1 MIRPLS
7 VRSSLPVR
15 PASSRRLS
23 LWGVGVLLA
32 SLGCSGGLN
41 CGSGCTN
48 EYVYGTTAVSVPNGV
63 RGVDDGVRM
72 RMSQAGLDFLQDNL
86 KDILISQFDT
96 LPGNPNTLAI
106 PIGEQVINGSNPRV
120 NLGFSTTTSGGQPL
134 ERFPTN
140 ILIDVATLEQRLD
153 FNFDDAA
160 NGIRLTIN
168 NLPVGVNG
176 RVYGDIDFG
185 IGSSDGACNI
195 RGGLPGG
202 FISNISFD
210 ILITP
215 DVGRNTQCDNAAP
228 NTECLLIDV
237 EVTSFAL
244 GGIEIDMVN
253 PGPCNSGS
261 SCSNGGSRVCSD
273 SFPFQDDDFECSFA
287 CGAGDF
293 AIDAIAAFADFLED
307 NLNGIIRPLLENA
320 INGALDGVDGAPI
333 SASGRQDIAGAAPGI
348 LPEAALDLGFSI
360 GPTGNA
366 FDVNSPAGGNLGMDL
381 ILKSGFEAAPALDP
395 NELADVPHP
404 CVRPI
409 EGVEFA
415 DLFGDGVR
423 GEFEVPD
430 NLVEPLNGDFEG
442 APYHLGASLAKPA
455 LNQVMFSLYNT
466 GSLCLEIGSDSINTL
481 TGGGFQLSAATL
493 DLLTAGK
500 LKQFAD
506 PSAPAII
513 AISPSQPPVISYGAG
528 TVDEGHILVTWP
540 DVEVSFYVLMFE
552 RFSRI
557 FAVSADISL
566 QVAVFNEPGTETLK
580 ISVVDGPNVE
590 NFVEN
595 YNELL
600 PGVNFTEVL
609 ESLIGVAFDAALGDG
624 LQFEY
629 NIGDALTDALGIP
642 IFIDFQGIETTPAA
656 NRQFLNVYLSMTDTQ
671 PQPRTISPVR
681 LQLPAEPGVLR
692 MSEGEDVERPSR
704 ASIPTGQVFVDV
716 DAAEAADREFFAR
729 VDFGAWRGPLRAQG
743 GRLVVKDGKLNM
755 AGEHTITVRS
765 RIIGEPNTLET
776 EGTAVS
782 LWIDPTPPSVSVQ
795 RSGEYVTAHGA
806 DNATATVDLRYSW
819 QLDDEEPGEFGALDR
834 LALDELTASRITVRV
849 QDRAGNI
856 GNAAS
861 IDVRT
866 EQVRLMNQR
875 EREAEA
881 LLLGGCNSTSK
892 DGSVVVGA
900 LGLLLLLRRRR
911 RG

>member
-1 MIRPLS
+1 M
-7 VRSSLPVR
+7 
-15 PASSRRLS
+15 
-23 LWGVGVLLA
+23 LA

-41 CGSGCTN
+41 CGSCSN
-48 EYVYGTTAVSVPNGV
+48 AYVYGTTSVSVPNGV

-72 RMSQAGLDFLQDNL
+72 RLSQTGLDFLQENL
-86 KDILISQFDT
+86 KDILISQFET
-96 LPGNPNTLAI
+96 RPGDPNTLQIAI
-106 PIGEQVINGSNPRV
+106 PDTVINASNPRV
-120 NLGFSTTTSGGQPL
+120 NLGFSTTTNGQGQPI

-140 ILIDVATLEQRLD
+140 ILINVAQLEQQLD

-160 NGIRLTIN
+160 NGIRLTIRD
-168 NLPVGVNG
+168 LPVGVDA

-185 IGSSDGACNI
+185 IGTSDGACDV

-215 DVGRNTQCDNAAP
+215 DVGRGAAQCDDSP
-228 NTECLLIDV
+228 PDTECLLVNV

-244 GGIEIDMVN
+244 GGIEIDMIN
-253 PGPCNSGS
+253 PGNCDQGCPVN
-261 SCSNGGSRVCSD
+261 GSRVCDD
-273 SFPFQDDDFECSFA
+273 SFPLQSDDFECSFA

-333 SASGRQDIAGAAPGI
+333 AASGRQDIAAAAPGI
-348 LPEAALDLGFSI
+348 LPESALDLGFSI

-366 FDVNSPAGGNLGMDL
+366 FDVNVPGGGNLGMDM

-395 NELADVPHP
+395 NELAEVPHP

-423 GEFEVPD
+423 GEFEVPGNVD
-430 NLVEPLNGDFEG
+430 PLSGNFEG

-466 GSLCLEIGSDSINTL
+466 GALCLEINSDSINNL
-481 TGGGFQLSAATL
+481 TGGAFQLSAATL

-506 PSAPAII
+506 PSAPAIV

-528 TVDEGHILVTWP
+528 TVDEGHIIVTWP

-566 QVAVFNEPGTETLK
+566 QIAVFNEPGTETLK

-624 LQFEY
+624 LEFEY
-629 NIGDALTDALGIP
+629 DLGPALSEALGIP
-642 IFIDFQGIETTPAA
+642 IFIDFQGIETTPATD
-656 NRQFLNVYLSMTDTQ
+656 RQFLNVYLSMTDTQ
-671 PQPRTISPVR
+671 PQPRLISPIR
-681 LQLPAEPGVLR
+681 LQLPEEPGVLR
-692 MSEGEDVERPSR
+692 MSEGEDVERPTR
-704 ASIPTGQVFVDV
+704 AVIPTGQVFVDV
-716 DAAEAADREFFAR
+716 DALESMDREFFAR
-729 VDFGAWRGPLRAQG
+729 IDFGAWRGPLRAQA
-743 GRLVVKDGKLNM
+743 GRLVVKDAKLNF
-755 AGEHTITVRS
+755 AGEHTITIRS
-765 RIIGEPNTLET
+765 RVVGEPNTLEA

-782 LWIDPTPPSVSVQ
+782 VWIDPLPPT
-795 RSGEYVTAHGA
+795 VTVRRDDSFVNARGV
-806 DNATATVDLRYSW
+806 DNATAAVDLLYSW
-819 QLDDEEPGEFGALDR
+819 QLDDNEPGEFAALDR
-834 LALDELTASRITVRV
+834 LDLDDLEATRVSVRV
-849 QDRAGNI
+849 KDRAGNI
-856 GNAAS
+856 GNAAAL
-861 IDVRT
+861 DVRT
-866 EQVRLMNQR
+866 EKVRLKD
-875 EREAEA
+875 ERDAA
-881 LLLGGCNSTSK
+881 PIMSGGCSSSAT
-892 DGSVVVGA
+892 GSNGGVVVVSGLA
-900 LGLLLLLRRRR
+900 LVLGFRRRR
-911 RG
+911 QR